1 MGGVDEGMKVSDNKL
16 ESRALP
22 GWHVADL
29 LEGAVTVEDFLHAH
43 PVVVSSQQEVDLVII
58 LSPT

>member
-1 MGGVDEGMKVSDNKL
+1 MKVSDNKL

-29 LEGAVTVEDFLHAH
+29 LEGAVTAEDFLHAH
-43 PVVVSSQQEVDLVII
+43 PVVVSSQQEVNLVI
-58 LSPT
+58 LFCPD